1 MISYVS
7 ALLNLGH
14 FTGLDKASEVKEKRP
29 VDCRELVT
37 TSLEWLRSTVCQEVS
52 VSREVQ

>member
-14 FTGLDKASEVKEKRP
+14 FTGLDKASKVKEKSP
-29 VDCRELVT
+29 EDCRELVT
-37 TSLEWLRSTVCQEVS
+37 TSLKWLRSTVCQEVS